1 MIPSVRESDR
11 KLALEI
17 QLSRLAPVMKPE
29 VLLELLENAADQLG
43 IRLTY
48 ENLQSTVGG
57 GGLCKVKGEF
67 RIIIDRRA
75 TSEERVVT
83 IASALSKFDTT
94 ELELADKVR
103 EVIRTYESSGKHRRT
118 AA

>member
-1 MIPSVRESDR
+1 
-11 KLALEI
+11 
-17 QLSRLAPVMKPE
+17 MKPE

-43 IRLTY
+43 IRVSY
-48 ENLQSTVGG
+48 EPLQSSVGS

-83 IASALSKFDTT
+83 IASALSKFDLT
-94 ELELADKVR
+94 ELELAEKVR
-103 EVIRTYESSGKHRRT
+103 EVIRTYSADSGKHRRT